1 MAKGFSRPVHG
12 KSKQKTPSRRRSHGS
27 IHDMRLMRNGYSV
40 VVDGNYIGK
49 VHGDVII
56 NNHAGSLFGYS
67 GYSGSGMFYQA
78 PTPAGSFSSLLRE
91 HQLISSRV
99 YAPLRAYSTTTTP
112 MPLVPQMPSVH
123 HLENSQGNC
132 IMMKGRNNYVFFKN
146 KSGGSSTSGT
156 TSEHTSVPGSISFK
170 FDGTHSG
177 GGRSK
182 HSSRASSGR
191 DYWTAVD
198 GGSDC
203 DRKPPPKGRSP
214 HDVGSEDDTEAS
226 VKTGDSFPD
235 SRFFRIRGG
244 GADSSGGSSSAWIGS
259 LDDGTVNL
267 LEDSDGEESHSI
279 TATSTGVR
287 PSARGDGADSSSGS
301 SSAWNGRGASNSDD
315 GTVYLLEDSDDEES
329 QAIAATSARGLPV
342 TTLPATAPTPLILVE
357 VTMDSDVVRF
367 PNEYGLPFV
376 NYGLVKF
383 VRWKNRL
390 GDWIDAGIPL
400 EWNANKVCAFLA
412 FLDDI
417 LFAENGPCQKM
428 LEVSTEDGFA
438 KDRGPLSQRLK
449 SIIVL
454 VAAILCQRIVIP
466 QNAVGTRATKRLKEM
481 ANPRSHCD
489 RDIMAFERIKILA
502 LTIAN
507 WINSKDERL
516 EFTANDILSKNIER
530 SMMDLK
536 KQLKRGGIVGM
547 GPCTTQYSHIMD
559 RVPLHFFLALDTLLP
574 DHVWRN
580 LVPVEM
586 MDLTEEEYMMVISNT
601 RWHHVNCRLSDDDN

>member
-1 MAKGFSRPVHG
+1 MAKVYSRPVHG
-12 KSKQKTPSRRRSHGS
+12 KSKEKTPSRRRSHGS
-27 IHDMRLMRNGYSV
+27 IHDMRLTRNGYSV

-67 GYSGSGMFYQA
+67 GSGMFYQA
-78 PTPAGSFSSLLRE
+78 PTPVGSHSSLLRE
-91 HQLISSRV
+91 HQLITSRV
-99 YAPLRAYSTTTTP
+99 YAPLRAYPTTTR
-112 MPLVPQMPSVH
+112 MSLVPQIPSVH

-132 IMMKGRNNYVFFKN
+132 IMMNGRNNYVFFK
-146 KSGGSSTSGT
+146 KSSGSSTSGT
-156 TSEHTSVPGSISFK
+156 TSEHASVPGSISFK

-177 GGRSK
+177 GDRSN

-198 GGSDC
+198 CGSDC
-203 DRKPPPKGRSP
+203 DRKLPPKRCSP
-214 HDVGSEDDTEAS
+214 HDLGSEDDTEAS
-226 VKTGDSFPD
+226 VKTDDSFPR
-235 SRFFRIRGG
+235 SRSFRIRGG
-244 GADSSGGSSSAWIGS
+244 GADSSAGSSSAWIGS
-259 LDDGTVNL
+259 GGASLDEGTVNL
-267 LEDSDGEESHSI
+267 LEDSDDEESQSI
-279 TATSTGVR
+279 TATSNGGR
-287 PSARGDGADSSSGS
+287 PSAGGDGADSSSGFS
-301 SSAWNGRGASNSDD
+301 RAWNGCGGSNFDD
-315 GTVYLLEDSDDEES
+315 GSVYLLEDSDDEES
-329 QAIAATSARGLPV
+329 QAIIATSTRGLPV

-357 VTMDSDVVRF
+357 VTMDSDVTRF
-367 PNEYGLPFV
+367 PNEYGIPFV

-400 EWNANKVCAFLA
+400 EWNANKVCAFLS

-417 LFAENGPCQKM
+417 MFAENGPCQKM

-449 SIIVL
+449 SVIVL

-507 WINSKDERL
+507 WTNSKDERL

-530 SMMDLK
+530 SMIDLK

-601 RWHHVNCRLSDDDN
+601 RWHNVNCRLSEDDN